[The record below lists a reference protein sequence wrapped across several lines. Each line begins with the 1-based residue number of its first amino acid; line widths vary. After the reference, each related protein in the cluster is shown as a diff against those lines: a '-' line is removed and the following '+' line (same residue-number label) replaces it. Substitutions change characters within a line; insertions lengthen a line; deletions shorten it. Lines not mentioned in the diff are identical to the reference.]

1 MDPMQIV
8 KIALPSLM
16 SLRIEMYWSGNHLA
30 TGTGFVVMHEQRPFL
45 ITNWHNLAG
54 RDPETNEIKSS
65 RGVTP
70 DEVRI
75 LHNDARK
82 VGSWIFK
89 SEPLLDAAENP
100 LWVEHDWGKE
110 VDVVALSLTDTD
122 GVTFYPYALENNM
135 EDQVMLGP
143 SSSVNIIGFP
153 FAESSH
159 AGIGIWARGTIASE
173 MDLDYR
179 DWPRFLIDSRTR
191 PGQSG
196 SPVMFYSPGGAVLLK
211 SGTTAYFSEPIIQLL
226 GVYSGRINK
235 ESDLGI
241 VWKIEIIR
249 EVLSGSK

>member
-1 MDPMQIV
+1 
-8 KIALPSLM
+8 
-16 SLRIEMYWSGNHLA
+16 
-30 TGTGFVVMHEQRPFL
+30 MHEQRPFL